1 MTVAEIGDYSLQ
13 CGQRRT
19 GSGAVCCVDMLTDDL
34 IRISVIWSSK
44 SVFGKAVVDTLA
56 VSIGLND
63 RLMLLYG
70 YAGCFL
76 MMTVVRELAKNAIE
90 QSEDE
95 IYRLRVE
102 RTYVAVSAVT
112 VYMLRRGIQPN
123 KGYVCM
129 YM

>member
-1 MTVAEIGDYSLQ
+1 
-13 CGQRRT
+13 
-19 GSGAVCCVDMLTDDL
+19 MLTDDL